1 MVQRPTIVGVS
12 GSVTRPSRTTGLVR
26 SIVEAVAS
34 KGDVQT
40 EVVELADAAPHL
52 FTALTPYQVE
62 GKAREILDLVEDADL
77 LVVGT
82 PVYRASMSGALKH
95 LFDLVDHRAF
105 VGKPVVLA
113 ATGGSLMHGLVTE
126 HQLRPLFGFLNA
138 LTLPTTVYAVE
149 SDFDNHQVATAKIG
163 ERVARAA
170 EEAAFHLGLVTRPS
184 VSPRRARATA
194 SGALR

>member
-1 MVQRPTIVGVS
+1 MVHRPTIVGVS
-12 GSVTRPSRTTGLVR
+12 GSVTRPSRTTALVR
-26 SIVEAVAS
+26 SIVEAITS
-34 KGDVQT
+34 KGDVNA
-40 EVVELADAAPHL
+40 EIVELVDAAPHL
-52 FTALTPYQVE
+52 FAALTPYQVE
-62 GKAREILDLVEDADL
+62 GKARAILDLVEGADL

-105 VGKPVVLA
+105 AGKPVVLA

-149 SDFDNHQVATAKIG
+149 SDFDNYRVATAKIA
-163 ERVARAA
+163 ERIARAA
-170 EEAAFHLGLVTRPS
+170 DEAAFQLGLGARP
-184 VSPRRARATA
+184 VAHQRNVRATA
-194 SGALR
+194 